1 MMRSS
6 TLCRTVNGVVSVLQ
20 KKAAPRCKPSFSV
33 TTCVTQRSCS
43 SIRKSDDGSIGFIGL
58 GSMGYPMAL
67 NILMN
72 YGNASIFSGSGSG
85 SGSTKKIPRKV
96 YLYDVDHE
104 KAMELIKEFSASSQA
119 GSLETVEAESVSDLS
134 FNCSTIITML
144 PNTSHVFDIM
154 TRTEGVFNSAKKG
167 ITLRSTYYILHIT
180 YYILHITYYILHIT
194 YYILH
199 ITYYIL
205 HQCVIYWRLS
215 IINSA
220 IK

>member
-1 MMRSS
+1 
-6 TLCRTVNGVVSVLQ
+6 LCRTVNGVVSAVQ
-20 KKAAPRCKPSFSV
+20 RKAAARCIPSFTV
-33 TTCVTQRSCS
+33 TTCVTQRSCIS
-43 SIRKSDDGSIGFIGL
+43 TTKSDDGSIGFIGL

-72 YGNASIFSGSGSG
+72 YGNASTVSG

-104 KAMELIKEFSASSQA
+104 RALELIKEFSASCQA

-167 ITLRSTYYILHIT
+167 ITSHIT
-180 YYILHITYYILHIT
+180 YCITSMRHML
-194 YYILH
+194 
-199 ITYYIL
+199 
-205 HQCVIYWRLS
+205 
-215 IINSA
+215 
-220 IK
+220 

>member
-6 TLCRTVNGVVSVLQ
+6 ALCRTVNGVVSAVQ
-20 KKAAPRCKPSFSV
+20 RKAAARCKPSFSV

-72 YGNASIFSGSGSG
+72 YGIASIVSGT
-85 SGSTKKIPRKV
+85 GSTKVTPRKV

-104 KAMELIKEFSASSQA
+104 RAMELIKEFSASSQA
-119 GSLETVEAESVSDLS
+119 GSLETIEAESVSDLS

-167 ITLRSTYYILHIT
+167 IILHIT
-180 YYILHITYYILHIT
+180 VH
-194 YYILH
+194 
-199 ITYYIL
+199 
-205 HQCVIYWRLS
+205 
-215 IINSA
+215 
-220 IK
+220 

>member
-6 TLCRTVNGVVSVLQ
+6 TLCRTVNGVVSAVQ
-20 KKAAPRCKPSFSV
+20 RKAAARCKPSFSV

-43 SIRKSDDGSIGFIGL
+43 SITKSDDGSIGFIGL

-72 YGNASIFSGSGSG
+72 YGNASTVSDSG

-104 KAMELIKEFSASSQA
+104 RAMELIKEFSASSQA
-119 GSLETVEAESVSDLS
+119 GTLETVEAESVSDLS

-167 ITLRSTYYILHIT
+167 IKLHVT
-180 YYILHITYYILHIT
+180 
-194 YYILH
+194 
-199 ITYYIL
+199 
-205 HQCVIYWRLS
+205 
-215 IINSA
+215 
-220 IK
+220 